1 MRKEEGLKDLM
12 RFINEY
18 VGNAGSLVFEVLAKA
33 EKGMLDVDIMKKTGL
48 DEQEVRRVLYELQ
61 ALGIASY
68 KRDRS
73 SEDGR
78 FLYYWFI
85 DSGRLNQ
92 ILIQRKKA
100 VITKLK
106 ERLEYESKN
115 TFFVCPKDGTRL
127 TFDEALENDFKCPKC
142 EGEVVAEDNSNI
154 KKFLQSIIA
163 KLEEEVANEEK
174 RATTSS

>member
-1 MRKEEGLKDLM
+1 MKKEANLKDLIK
-12 RFINEY
+12 FINEY
-18 VGNAGSLVFEVLAKA
+18 VGNSGGAVFEVLAQSD
-33 EKGMLDVDIMKKTGL
+33 KGILDVDIMKKTGL

-68 KRDRS
+68 RRDRS
-73 SEDGR
+73 PEDGR

-100 VITKLK
+100 VVNKLK

-115 TFFVCPKDGTRL
+115 TFFTCPRDGTRL

-142 EGEVVAEDNSNI
+142 EGELVAEDNSGV
-154 KKFLQSIIA
+154 KEFLRSMIA
-163 KLEEEVANEEK
+163 KLEEEIANEERK
-174 RATTSS
+174 IATPS